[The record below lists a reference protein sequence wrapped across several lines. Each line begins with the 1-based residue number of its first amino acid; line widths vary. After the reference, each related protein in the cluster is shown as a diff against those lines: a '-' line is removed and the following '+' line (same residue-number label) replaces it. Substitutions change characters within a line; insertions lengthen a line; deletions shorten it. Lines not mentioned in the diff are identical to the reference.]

1 MAIEDCSKE
10 ENVPGYAHKH
20 ITFHFRNN
28 PVIKGSEIADEMKK
42 KKKAEK
48 AGPGIT
54 KDDTSVSQR
63 LLLILDKHREFNL

>member
-42 KKKAEK
+42 KKK
-48 AGPGIT
+48 G
-54 KDDTSVSQR
+54 
-63 LLLILDKHREFNL
+63 

>member
-42 KKKAEK
+42 KKK
-48 AGPGIT
+48 
-54 KDDTSVSQR
+54 R
-63 LLLILDKHREFNL
+63 LRRLGQVLQKMILQFLRDSC